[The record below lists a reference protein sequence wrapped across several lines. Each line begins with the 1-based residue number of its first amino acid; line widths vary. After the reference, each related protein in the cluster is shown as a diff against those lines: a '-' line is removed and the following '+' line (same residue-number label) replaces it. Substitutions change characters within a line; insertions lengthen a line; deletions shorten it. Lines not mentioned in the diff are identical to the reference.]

1 MDWRAHRAQGVA
13 ASLAKKEA
21 ASRVDWTSHRHRAEE
36 VAASLAMLAALV
48 VVVGGAAVWVPDAQV
63 LQAPHVVEGEM
74 GVAAAARELTAA
86 TRVVVETVLSAA
98 EKVVVLAVEGMGA
111 VAAKVVVVV
120 ATDWVAEGTAMVARA
135 ATGWALV
142 AAVRAKAVAATATA
156 AAAMGV
162 VPKAMVRVVAAK
174 EVATRV
180 VAPRG

>member
-13 ASLAKKEA
+13 ASLTKKEA
-21 ASRVDWTSHRHRAEE
+21 ASRVDWTSHRAEE

-48 VVVGGAAVWVPDAQV
+48 VVVGGAAVCVPDAQV

-120 ATDWVAEGTAMVARA
+120 ATDWVA
-135 ATGWALV
+135 
-142 AAVRAKAVAATATA
+142 
-156 AAAMGV
+156 
-162 VPKAMVRVVAAK
+162 
-174 EVATRV
+174 
-180 VAPRG
+180 